1 MYSTKEK
8 LRILRELNNPAAV
21 GADLA
26 LLRTVCPDDPRMV
39 KFGLSPERHAEEILM
54 SLLDHFTREQIVA
67 NRRAIFREK
76 GHTKDE
82 VTSGNDAEQASEHTE
97 AATERANERANE
109 AAENV
114 PETATSEPKPEN
126 SVPESANSVPN
137 PETAA
142 PQQEAVP
149 SKKKSA
155 RKTSTRT

>member
-39 KFGLSPERHAEEILM
+39 KFDLSPERHAEEILM
-54 SLLDHFTREQIVA
+54 FLLDHFTREEIVVT
-67 NRRAIFREK
+67 RRAFFRGK
-76 GHTKDE
+76 GDKKDE
-82 VTSGNDAEQASEHTE
+82 ITSGNDAEQASEHTE
-97 AATERANERANE
+97 RANET
-109 AAENV
+109 AENV
-114 PETATSEPKPEN
+114 PETATSEPKQEI
-126 SVPESANSVPN
+126 SVPESANSVPK

-142 PQQEAVP
+142 PEQEAVP

-155 RKTSTRT
+155 RKTSTRA

>member
-26 LLRTVCPDDPRMV
+26 LLRTVSPDDPRMV

-54 SLLDHFTREQIVA
+54 SLLNHFTREQIVA
-67 NRRAIFREK
+67 NRRAIFR
-76 GHTKDE
+76 TK
-82 VTSGNDAEQASEHTE
+82 EQFQA
-97 AATERANERANE
+97 E

-114 PETATSEPKPEN
+114 PETATSEPKQEI

-142 PQQEAVP
+142 PVQQAVP

-155 RKTSTRT
+155 RKTSTRA

>member
-26 LLRTVCPDDPRMV
+26 LLRTVSPDDPRMV

-54 SLLDHFTREQIVA
+54 SLLDHFTREHIVA
-67 NRRAIFREK
+67 NRRAIFRAQEL
-76 GHTKDE
+76 
-82 VTSGNDAEQASEHTE
+82 A
-97 AATERANERANE
+97 E

-114 PETATSEPKPEN
+114 PKTATSEPKPEN
-126 SVPESANSVPN
+126 SVPESANSVPK

-142 PQQEAVP
+142 PQQQAVP

-155 RKTSTRT
+155 RKTSTRA

>member
-1 MYSTKEK
+1 MYSTKET

-82 VTSGNDAEQASEHTE
+82 VTSGNDAKQASEHTE
-97 AATERANERANE
+97 AATERANET
-109 AAENV
+109 AEPV
-114 PETATSEPKPEN
+114 PET
-126 SVPESANSVPN
+126 
-137 PETAA
+137 TAA
-142 PQQEAVP
+142 VPQQEAVT

-155 RKTSTRT
+155 RKTSTRA

>member
-26 LLRTVCPDDPRMV
+26 LLRTVSPDDPRMV

-67 NRRAIFREK
+67 NRRAYFHEL
-76 GHTKDE
+76 
-82 VTSGNDAEQASEHTE
+82 EQVLLE
-97 AATERANERANE
+97 AVG
-109 AAENV
+109 NV
-114 PETATSEPKPEN
+114 PETATSEPKPEI

-137 PETAA
+137 LETAA
-142 PQQEAVP
+142 PEQQAVP

-155 RKTSTRT
+155 RKTSTRA

>member
-1 MYSTKEK
+1 MYSTKET

-67 NRRAIFREK
+67 NRRAIFRAK
-76 GHTKDE
+76 
-82 VTSGNDAEQASEHTE
+82 EQFQA
-97 AATERANERANE
+97 E

-114 PETATSEPKPEN
+114 PETATSEPKQEI

-142 PQQEAVP
+142 PQQQAVP

-155 RKTSTRT
+155 RKTSTRA

>member
-26 LLRTVCPDDPRMV
+26 LLRTVSPDDPRMV

-54 SLLDHFTREQIVA
+54 SLLNHFTREQIVA
-67 NRRAIFREK
+67 NRRAIFR
-76 GHTKDE
+76 TK
-82 VTSGNDAEQASEHTE
+82 EQFQA
-97 AATERANERANE
+97 E

-114 PETATSEPKPEN
+114 PETATSEPKQEI

-137 PETAA
+137 PETAV
-142 PQQEAVP
+142 PQQEAVT

-155 RKTSTRT
+155 RKTSTRA

>member
-67 NRRAIFREK
+67 NRRAIFRAK
-76 GHTKDE
+76 
-82 VTSGNDAEQASEHTE
+82 EQFHA
-97 AATERANERANE
+97 E

-126 SVPESANSVPN
+126 SVPK

-142 PQQEAVP
+142 PQQQAVP

-155 RKTSTRT
+155 RKTSTRA

>member
-26 LLRTVCPDDPRMV
+26 LLRTVSPDDPRMV

-97 AATERANERANE
+97 AATERANET
-109 AAENV
+109 AENV

-137 PETAA
+137 PESAA
-142 PQQEAVP
+142 PQQQAVP

-155 RKTSTRT
+155 RKTSTRA

>member
-26 LLRTVCPDDPRMV
+26 LLRTVSPDDPRMV

-76 GHTKDE
+76 SHTKDE

-97 AATERANERANE
+97 AATERANET
-109 AAENV
+109 AENV

-137 PETAA
+137 PESAA

-155 RKTSTRT
+155 RKTSTRA